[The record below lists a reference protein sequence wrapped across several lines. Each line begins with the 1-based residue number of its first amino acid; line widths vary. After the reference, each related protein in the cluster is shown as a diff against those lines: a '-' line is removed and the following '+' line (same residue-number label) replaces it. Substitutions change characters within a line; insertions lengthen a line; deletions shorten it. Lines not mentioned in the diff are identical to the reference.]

1 MTALWAFA
9 VVVFLVSIPALVIS
23 VLAYRETPEN
33 LCLRLHTQNI
43 SQNNPSRFWSYVADD
58 GGVSPQNW
66 GDMDKSCRGT
76 RQSPINIKT
85 SDVQTDN
92 SYLLNISMFS
102 VLLSSP
108 GLGAKIVDFKDL
120 VSVNNNGKV
129 VSVSDVDAYLTYQ
142 VCCKCANL

>member
-1 MTALWAFA
+1 
-9 VVVFLVSIPALVIS
+9 VP
-23 VLAYRETPEN
+23 
-33 LCLRLHTQNI
+33 
-43 SQNNPSRFWSYVADD
+43 
-58 GGVSPQNW
+58 PQNW
-66 GDMDKSCRGT
+66 GDIDKSCLSGTST

-85 SDVQTDN
+85 SDVQTEN

-108 GLGAKIVDFKDL
+108 GLGAQIVDFKDL

-142 VCCKCANL
+142 VCCKCANLRKTKTKT